1 MSNDQFSI
9 LLYKYIV
16 CEALLDVSY
25 LFNAAEQVSEEV
37 ERALAKLGSAKLT
50 GRYQPF
56 PPFPPCLLMGSNP
69 LLFPFFYLGSS
80 DASI

>member
-1 MSNDQFSI
+1 MSNDQYSI
-9 LLYKYIV
+9 LLYKDIV
-16 CEALLDVSY
+16 CKALLDVSY

-56 PPFPPCLLMGSNP
+56 PPFPPVNGFQSSFVSIF
-69 LLFPFFYLGSS
+69 LFRQF
-80 DASI
+80 